1 MGHNSPTQDPP
12 WRWGQEV
19 TSSHANS
26 QDNSVLEQLAM
37 GCPCLQCWL
46 SASSGEGEVPSSSL
60 SSTMEDARGDW
71 DQA

>member
-1 MGHNSPTQDPP
+1 MGHNSPTQDPS

-19 TSSHANS
+19 TSSHGNS
-26 QDNSVLEQLAM
+26 QDSAALKQLAM
-37 GCPCLQCWL
+37 GRPCLQCWL
-46 SASSGEGEVPSSSL
+46 SAFPGERQVPNSSL